1 MTNNEYLKMA
11 EKVINDSHKKEV
23 KRINK
28 KVDIE
33 NKINTYVDW
42 FFDECGDPRDE
53 LRYLMQLILDSEG
66 KAKEDLLDVL
76 SYYTMSY

>member
-1 MTNNEYLKMA
+1 MINNEHLKKC
-11 EKVINDSHKKEV
+11 EEIINDSHKKANPV
-23 KRINK
+23 YTAT
-28 KVDIE
+28 DIE
-33 NKINTYVDW
+33 TKINTYVDW
-42 FFDECGDPRDE
+42 FFDECNEPRDE

>member
-1 MTNNEYLKMA
+1 MINNKYLKNS
-11 EKVINDSHKKEV
+11 KQFVSDLQKKET
-23 KRINK
+23 
-28 KVDIE
+28 DLE

-42 FFDECGDPRDE
+42 FFDECNDPRDE

>member
-1 MTNNEYLKMA
+1 MINNEHLKNC
-11 EKVINDSHKKEV
+11 EKIINNSHKKTTPV
-23 KRINK
+23 YIAT
-28 KVDIE
+28 DIE
-33 NKINTYVDW
+33 TKINTYVDW